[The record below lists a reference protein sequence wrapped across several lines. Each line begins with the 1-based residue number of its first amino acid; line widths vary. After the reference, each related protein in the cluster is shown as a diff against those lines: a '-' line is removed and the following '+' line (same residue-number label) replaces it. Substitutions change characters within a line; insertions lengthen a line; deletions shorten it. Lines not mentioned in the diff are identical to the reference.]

1 MSFPYLYPHY
11 LWVKQ
16 NAIFTSRVNVSYV
29 DTHFQCSLREASSE
43 AQTDGEP
50 NSAGVCEAESFSFIV
65 NVLTLHVL
73 FDLPQRLCRSQL
85 KKWGLEISDLDLAPG
100 HTCSRWAART
110 AGWCVWLQESRDV
123 FLRPRVS
130 EAGTLSSTDLQH
142 ESPCAQEMPDWLQT
156 HHSLF
161 SSCEQCLADSLPL
174 VSASLINSH
183 IENPDFSPH

>member
-1 MSFPYLYPHY
+1 MQFKRSLLRSTDQWRAK
-11 LWVKQ
+11 LWDVGSWGIVIIEAVIFFHCKCS
-16 NAIFTSRVNVSYV
+16 NSTRAIWFTTKALQVSV
-29 DTHFQCSLREASSE
+29 EE
-43 AQTDGEP
+43 M
-50 NSAGVCEAESFSFIV
+50 
-65 NVLTLHVL
+65 
-73 FDLPQRLCRSQL
+73 RLGG
-85 KKWGLEISDLDLAPG
+85 KWSGLAPG